1 MAKRGDSSV
10 LRLVVIFLRAQ
21 ARMTQ
26 AQFGKEAR
34 VDQAQLSR
42 YESGDVAP
50 SEEVLR
56 RMAKVAR
63 LDWPLVVHLRQLYS
77 ALLAVVARREKTPG
91 ASGESDLALLDPVR
105 LSLAPYLLDLPA
117 TKPAPPT
124 PEEERREAEQIWKA
138 LEKYPIPFRRR
149 LIELSPRS
157 ASRALAEQV
166 YDASRKSAPRSAE
179 EALELEELA
188 LAMTARRPGATAEG
202 THPATQSPGT
212 TAEGTRTTARCPGAL

>member
-1 MAKRGDSSV
+1 MATRGDSSV
-10 LRLVVIFLRAQ
+10 LRLVVIFLRSQ

-26 AQFGKEAR
+26 AQFGKESR

-63 LDWPLVVHLRQLYS
+63 IDWPLVVHLRQLYS
-77 ALLAVVARREKTPG
+77 ALLAAAARRNTTPT
-91 ASGESDLALLDPVR
+91 SGVLDLTILEPVLLAV
-105 LSLAPYLLDLPA
+105 APYLIEIQAEPA
-117 TKPAPPT
+117 RPT

-157 ASRALAEQV
+157 GSWALAEQV
-166 YDASRKSAPRSAE
+166 CEASRKSATGNAE
-179 EALELEELA
+179 EALELAELA
-188 LAMTARRPGATAEG
+188 LAI
-202 THPATQSPGT
+202 
-212 TAEGTRTTARCPGAL
+212 TARCPRERGSATP

>member
-1 MAKRGDSSV
+1 MARRGDSTV
-10 LRLVVIFLRAQ
+10 LRLVVIFLRAH

-63 LDWPLVVHLRQLYS
+63 IDWPLVAHLRQLYS
-77 ALLAVVARREKTPG
+77 ALLAAAARREETPA
-91 ASGESDLALLDPVR
+91 ASGELDLAIQEPVR
-105 LSLAPYLLDLPA
+105 LALAPYLLDMPA
-117 TKPAPPT
+117 AEPAPPT
-124 PEEERREAEQIWKA
+124 PEAERREAEQIWKA
-138 LEKYPIPFRRR
+138 LEKHPIPFRRR

-166 YDASRKSAPRSAE
+166 YDASRKSASRSAE

-188 LAMTARRPGATAEG
+188 LAMTARCPGA
-202 THPATQSPGT
+202 
-212 TAEGTRTTARCPGAL
+212 TAEGTRTTARGPGTL